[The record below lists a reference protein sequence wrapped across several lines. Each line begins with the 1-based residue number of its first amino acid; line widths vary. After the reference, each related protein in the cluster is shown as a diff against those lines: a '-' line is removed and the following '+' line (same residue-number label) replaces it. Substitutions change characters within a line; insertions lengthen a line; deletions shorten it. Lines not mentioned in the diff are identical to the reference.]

1 MKSAVKAQTKSGKK
15 EEKENESPKEWKLEP
30 EHEFRFEVDF
40 GTTVKLK
47 LIEGTAEIFG
57 TEIGIGPEYEFS
69 GRKVAVFTWHGK
81 SSVEYLANE
90 TPMVSYLN
98 MHLALE
104 QCREAARERGGP
116 GPRVMIVGPEDVGK
130 TSLTKILLSYALRQ
144 GRQPIFVDLDTNEAS
159 LHYQPSFRNLYVN
172 KIDDDDDTPT
182 FNQGTV
188 TIPGALTA
196 TPINQILDV
205 EEGFGSSATT
215 LPSIGSSTTPIVYY
229 YGYAEP
235 GENVK
240 LYKILTARLANTVN
254 LRLDQD
260 EDARTSGLIID
271 TSGLIDNNVGY
282 EILQHC
288 IQVFSANII
297 IVLGHERLY
306 SDMARLYKDQSDIK
320 VLKLSKSGGVVN
332 RDKMFRRQSQMRKI
346 QEYFYGTSKVGLQPF
361 NASIDFHSLSIYRVG
376 FGSLAPSSALPIG
389 IDRKVSE
396 TQLVRVEP
404 DETLR
409 HSILALITTDSPE
422 EPALLEANVSGFLY
436 VSEIDNVKHK
446 MTILSPC
453 PGRLPKPY
461 ALIGGFKWM
470 EA

>member
-1 MKSAVKAQTKSGKK
+1 MKSAVKTQTKSGKK
-15 EEKENESPKEWKLEP
+15 EEKESDSPKEWKLEP

-81 SSVEYLANE
+81 CSVEYLANE

-104 QCREAARERGGP
+104 QCREAAKEKGES

-130 TSLTKILLSYALRQ
+130 TSLTRILLSYALRQ
-144 GRQPIFVDLDTNEAS
+144 GRQPIF
-159 LHYQPSFRNLYVN
+159 
-172 KIDDDDDTPT
+172 
-182 FNQGTV
+182 GTV

-240 LYKILTARLANTVN
+240 LYKILTARLANTVS
-254 LRLDQD
+254 LRLEQD
-260 EDARTSGLIID
+260 EDAKTSGLIID

-288 IQVFSANII
+288 VQAFSANII

-306 SDMARLYKDQSDIK
+306 SDMARLYKDQQDIK

-332 RDKMFRRQSQMRKI
+332 RDKTFRRQSQMRKI
-346 QEYFYGTSKVGLQPF
+346 QEYFYGTSKIGLQPF

-409 HSILALITTDSPE
+409 HSILALITADSAD
-422 EPALLEANVSGFLY
+422 EPALLEANVAGFLY
-436 VSEIDNVKHK
+436 VYV
-446 MTILSPC
+446 
-453 PGRLPKPY
+453 
-461 ALIGGFKWM
+461 
-470 EA
+470 